1 MPDCVQLPNPTGVT
15 TKDKSRA
22 SLCFVEVHGQRD
34 SHAAVAK
41 PGWAKAKPYYIG
53 ESLNQPRREWLV
65 EDLLH
70 KGAVSVL
77 YGATGTGKTFV
88 AMDLAMSV
96 ATGTPF
102 MGRNVSKGNV
112 FYVISEGRG
121 TFSDRAHAWLKS
133 RGLSRADLR
142 GRFCVWPGTF
152 KLGRGD
158 DQGRLRESIRE
169 MLPDG
174 EVNLIALD
182 TLAMNFVGDENS
194 NGDMT
199 KFFEDLGEL
208 SVEFGAGVMAVH
220 HTGHRSPLQERGG
233 SALRCS
239 VDTSMCL
246 LKPSGAG
253 LNRVLKCSKQREADE
268 FGQIAVELERVRLP
282 ESDYIDQWGKTKE
295 VSTLAAKL
303 GESVQEYESTPG
315 KLFDG
320 VIGEILRSSGIVEG
334 EGNLLSMVKDAWPDE
349 TGKAPSTRSLK
360 SLLKER
366 VKCRAIV
373 MDDEK
378 QKRKFSLPNERTSA

>member
-1 MPDCVQLPNPTGVT
+1 MPDCVQLPSPTGDT
-15 TKDKSRA
+15 SKDQSRA
-22 SLCFVEVHGQRD
+22 SLCFVEVNGQRD
-34 SHAAVAK
+34 GHAAVDK
-41 PGWAKAKPYYIG
+41 PGRAKAKPYYIG
-53 ESLNQPRREWLV
+53 ENLNEPRREWLV

-70 KGAVSVL
+70 KRAVSLL

-88 AMDLAMSV
+88 ALDLAMSV
-96 ATGTPF
+96 ATGAQF

-112 FYVISEGRG
+112 FYVISEGTS

-133 RGLSRADLR
+133 RGLTTASLHR
-142 GRFCVWPGTF
+142 RFCVWPGTF

-158 DQGRLRESIRE
+158 DQERLRESIRE
-169 MLPDG
+169 QFPNG
-174 EVNLIALD
+174 GVNLIALD

-199 KFFEDLGEL
+199 KFVEDLGGL
-208 SVEFGAGVMAVH
+208 SAEFEAGVMALH

-233 SALRCS
+233 SALRGAL
-239 VDTSMCL
+239 DTSMLL

-253 LNRVLKCSKQREADE
+253 LNRVLQCKKQREADE
-268 FGQIAVELERVRLP
+268 FPPIPIELERVRLP
-282 ESDYIDQWGKTKE
+282 ERDYIDQWGKTKE

-303 GESVQEYESTPG
+303 GEAVQKDESTPG
-315 KLFDG
+315 KLFDD
-320 VIGEILRSSGIVEG
+320 VIEEILRSSGVVEG

-349 TGKAPSTRSLK
+349 TGKVPSARRLK

-366 VKCRAIV
+366 VRRSAIV

-378 QKRKFSLPNERTSA
+378 QKRKFSLPHERTSA